1 MKFFISYLLI
11 LLTLLSCSDNPRVT
25 FNSITK
31 NNNHQTSL
39 FNLSNM
45 FSENENMLSFPIWFN
60 DSIVKKNQISS
71 IHRKIFYFGALNNN
85 ICCDS
90 ILKEEKKY
98 SFYKDGILAGLII
111 NNYYDLQKI
120 STYNIEYENKRDQ
133 FGYQSASLTS
143 HLFKMNTDKFNDD
156 KYAYKLC
163 NPIVSSNTIYAYKIQ
178 NENKHIYI
186 IDNPLLHGALKVDSL
201 VKPNPQDAIILG
213 NTFYPLKK
221 YKVKNLLKEIE
232 SHTYEYSKDNPKQ
245 ILTIIRK
252 KYPFLSKRDFIYSD
266 NGFVNQYIDSIFSD
280 QLFVSRT
287 VSSIKYNESILPIRV
302 THRKE
307 NQMGDTLVNSFE
319 TFDYTFNNFQ

>member
-1 MKFFISYLLI
+1 MKFFISYILI

-31 NNNHQTSL
+31 NQKHQTSL

-98 SFYKDGILAGLII
+98 SFNKDGILAGLII

-120 STYNIEYENKRDQ
+120 SSYIIKYENKRDQ

-156 KYAYKLC
+156 QYAYKLC
-163 NPIVSSNTIYAYKIQ
+163 NPIVSSNTFYAYKIQ

-232 SHTYEYSKDNPKQ
+232 SHTYGYSKVNPKQ
-245 ILTIIRK
+245 IVTITRK
-252 KYPFLSKRDFIYSD
+252 KYPFLSKRDFIYSN
-266 NGFVNQYIDSIFSD
+266 NGFVDQYIDSIFSD

-287 VSSIKYNESILPIRV
+287 VSSIKYNESILPVKV
-302 THRKE
+302 THQKE
-307 NQMGDTLVNSFE
+307 NQMGDTLVNSLE
-319 TFDYTFNNFQ
+319 TFEYTFNNFQ